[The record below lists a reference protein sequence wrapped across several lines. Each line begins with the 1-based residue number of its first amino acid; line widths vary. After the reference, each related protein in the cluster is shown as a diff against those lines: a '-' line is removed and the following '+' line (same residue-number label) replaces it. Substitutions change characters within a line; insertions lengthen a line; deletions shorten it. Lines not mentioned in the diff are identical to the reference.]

1 MVSVR
6 CFNKSYTVN
15 VPPMSNV
22 EAVIDMVA
30 SLALS
35 PAQRA
40 SFDPTNASS
49 VRLILPDKGKVDSG
63 KVLERGVPWR
73 YLNVPAGAS
82 LVLVTGMEVVLG
94 AQDARASASA
104 SALTSADR
112 QPEPTAPTAPI
123 APTAPTDPVA
133 PAVPRTSAT
142 APATSTSAIVDGV
155 KYEDM
160 YLFRA
165 TEVASAPAAWNEEV
179 DYEVS
184 QRDAMLMQSSLAKK
198 TKTLTSGTLMTQKM
212 RDEERRRKLASLPS
226 ARIRIEFGGAADH
239 LVVQLDLPA
248 AATLDDLYAVVRCKV
263 FETPTAFSF
272 KLMDCTPPRRALE
285 PKSSVSAYE
294 AGLWPAARLAIDSLE
309 RCGQPV
315 DMAMLEGVFAP
326 PLLQRKGAIP
336 APRSGTVDPSSGSA
350 AAAAPTAAATSETSK
365 STSKSRGVPKWFKT

>member
-15 VPPMSNV
+15 PAPMSNV
-22 EAVIDMVA
+22 EAVIDTVA

-82 LVLVTGMEVVLG
+82 LVLVTGLEVVLG

-104 SALTSADR
+104 SASVLKSADR
-112 QPEPTAPTAPI
+112 QPAPT

-133 PAVPRTSAT
+133 PAVPQPS
-142 APATSTSAIVDGV
+142 ATSTSAIVDGV

-165 TEVASAPAAWNEEV
+165 TEVASAPGAWNEEV

-248 AATLDDLYAVVRCKV
+248 AATLDDLYAVVHCKV
-263 FETPTAFSF
+263 FESPTAFSF
-272 KLMDCTPPRRALE
+272 KLMDCTPPRRALD
-285 PKSSVSAYE
+285 PKSRVSAYE

-315 DMAMLEGVFAP
+315 DMAVLEGVFAP

-350 AAAAPTAAATSETSK
+350 AAATATAASTAAGTAAATSETSK